1 MIFGFQNHVQGL
13 KLSQLC
19 IYFYVKMTK
28 KEKKKYKQD
37 GEEEDSEDLGREIK
51 MSITKKITKLRS
63 PCHFTNEPTQV
74 KQELCST
81 HRFDDEYILKSPLHK
96 STQVIACLEIFI

>member
-1 MIFGFQNHVQGL
+1 
-13 KLSQLC
+13 
-19 IYFYVKMTK
+19 MTK

-51 MSITKKITKLRS
+51 MSITKLRS

-74 KQELCST
+74 KLELCST
-81 HRFDDEYILKSPLHK
+81 HRFDDEYISKSPLHK
-96 STQVIACLEIFI
+96 STQVIACLEIFILKEISNFVRKQLCLVQILEIHK